1 MERNFRPAVEN
12 LYFMGNFSIYF
23 TLVLKT
29 ITPTYHGGCDS
40 TGVGEVGG
48 SAGLKQCLCLPE
60 HPRAKAASLP
70 LGKNSPSK
78 EERQG
83 LLQRLWFK
91 KTRQSSVE
99 EAGVPL
105 FCVLVAQSCPTLC
118 DPMDFR
124 PPGSSV
130 PGILQARILEGVVT
144 SFSRGSSWPRDRT
157 HVSYMVSRFFTIWA
171 TRAWSIPSCSHI
183 TLFTTSSTL

>member
-40 TGVGEVGG
+40 TGVGEAEG

-83 LLQRLWFK
+83 LLQRL
-91 KTRQSSVE
+91 
-99 EAGVPL
+99 
-105 FCVLVAQSCPTLC
+105 
-118 DPMDFR
+118 
-124 PPGSSV
+124 
-130 PGILQARILEGVVT
+130 
-144 SFSRGSSWPRDRT
+144 
-157 HVSYMVSRFFTIWA
+157 
-171 TRAWSIPSCSHI
+171 
-183 TLFTTSSTL
+183 